1 MNHIKAALIAVTTL
15 TALAGCTTP
24 SGRIQQCMMDGGDA
38 NTCIALEEA
47 RQAPWKALQQSG
59 MQMMA
64 AGQAQAAQEA
74 ANRPK
79 QTTCQEQYNG
89 TIQCTTF

>member
-1 MNHIKAALIAVTTL
+1 MKITKNHLAALAVI
-15 TALAGCTTP
+15 ALAGCTTP

-47 RQAPWKALQQSG
+47 RQAPWKALQQAG
-59 MQMMA
+59 DQMQATGNAM
-64 AGQAQAAQEA
+64 AAQEA

-89 TIQCTTF
+89 TIQCTTY